1 MDIKKV
7 WEKTKNFFKKIEKK
21 NFIIAG
27 SVLAVGVA
35 VTLAWV
41 LTDGASNGGFDY
53 SQSSGMI
60 SQNVEASK
68 TDGEEN
74 TLSDYFAVSQAN
86 RTRAREE
93 AMAVLSSVVES
104 ETADQTAKDKAAEEI
119 AQIARDIESESNIES
134 LVVSKGFD
142 ACVAVISGGTASIVV
157 DSDSL
162 VDSQLSQINEIV
174 YEYTGILPENIK
186 IIHK

>member
-1 MDIKKV
+1 MEIKKV

-41 LTDGASNGGFDY
+41 MTDNAADGGFDY

-60 SQNVEASK
+60 SQNVQAGN
-68 TDGEEN
+68 TDQKEDSQ
-74 TLSDYFAVSQAN
+74 SDYFTVSQAN

-104 ETADQTAKDKAAEEI
+104 ESADQTAKDKAAEEI
-119 AQIARDIESESNIES
+119 AQIARDIENESNIES
-134 LVVSKGFD
+134 LVISKGFD
-142 ACVAVISGGTASIVV
+142 ACVAVVSGGTASIVV

-162 VDSQLSQINEIV
+162 IDSQLSQINEIV

>member
-7 WEKTKNFFKKIEKK
+7 WEKTKNFLCKIEKK
-21 NFIIAG
+21 NYVIAG
-27 SVLAVGVA
+27 SVLALGVA
-35 VTLAWV
+35 ITVAWV
-41 LTDGASNGGFDY
+41 MTDSAADKGFDY

-60 SQNVEASK
+60 SQELEAGN
-68 TDGEEN
+68 TDQGAN
-74 TLSDYFAVSQAN
+74 DASDYFAVSQAN

-104 ETADQTAKDKAAEEI
+104 ETADQASKDKAAEEI

-142 ACVAVISGGTASIVV
+142 ACVAVVSGGTASIVV

-162 VDSQLSQINEIV
+162 IDSQLSQINEIV
-174 YEYTGILPENIK
+174 YEHTGILPENIK

>member
-7 WEKTKNFFKKIEKK
+7 WEKTKNFFKRIEKK

-35 VTLAWV
+35 ITLGWV
-41 LTDGASNGGFDY
+41 LSDGGADTGFDY

-60 SQNVEASK
+60 SQNSEAGNIDADNSV
-68 TDGEEN
+68 T
-74 TLSDYFAVSQAN
+74 DYFKTSQAN

-93 AMAVLSSVVES
+93 AMQVLQGVVES
-104 ETADQTAKDKAAEEI
+104 ESADQAAKDKAAEEI
-119 AQIARDIESESNIES
+119 AQIARDIENESNIES

-142 ACVAVISGGTASIVV
+142 ACVAVVSGGTASIVV

-162 VDSQLSQINEIV
+162 IDSQISQINEIV

>member
-21 NFIIAG
+21 NYVIAG
-27 SVLAVGVA
+27 SVLALGVA

-41 LTDGASNGGFDY
+41 MTDSSGKEGFDY

-60 SQNVEASK
+60 SQNLEASN
-68 TDGEEN
+68 TDGDEN
-74 TLSDYFAVSQAN
+74 AQSDYFTVSQAN

-104 ETADQTAKDKAAEEI
+104 ESADQAAKDKAAEEI

-142 ACVAVISGGTASIVV
+142 ACVAVVSGGTASIVV

-162 VDSQLSQINEIV
+162 IDSQLSQINEIV